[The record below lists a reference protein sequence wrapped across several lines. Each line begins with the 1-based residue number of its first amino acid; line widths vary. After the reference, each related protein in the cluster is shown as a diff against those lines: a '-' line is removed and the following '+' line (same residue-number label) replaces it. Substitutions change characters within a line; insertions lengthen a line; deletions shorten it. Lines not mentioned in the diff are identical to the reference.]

1 MNEKMYWLWLSGID
15 NMWSKK
21 MEILINRFG
30 SAEEI
35 YKASK
40 KSIMAFYKDNNMEE
54 INQSKSNSNNQN
66 DTKYL
71 INDFNKNVQYEYNK
85 NGIKEIRKIN
95 GRKVDFSMEDV
106 ERILDKEYGKKK
118 MEEMV
123 KIMDKER
130 MKFTYIGDENFPARL
145 YDLSMPVYNLFYIG
159 KLPSRNT
166 CSIIGARNRSEYGK
180 KYALTVGENLA
191 RGNVE
196 VISGMARGIDTYGMY
211 GAYRGGASVYAVLGS
226 GADVCYPKENFEIY
240 EAIKERGGII
250 SEYPPGCFGMPWHFP
265 HRNRIISGLSD
276 CVAVIEA
283 RKKSGSLITV
293 SYAMQEG
300 KDIYALPGRVSD
312 ELSVGCNELIRDGAA
327 VIFDGREIVFDITG
341 KQIRRR
347 VSKKAL
353 RSELGDEKYRIYSVL
368 SMTPESVENIS
379 IKADVSID
387 VIRSHLLDLELSGY
401 IVEVTS
407 GYYVRG

>member
-1 MNEKMYWLWLSGID
+1 MNDKMYWLWLSGID

-21 MEILINRFG
+21 IEILIKRFG

-40 KSIMAFYKDNNMEE
+40 KDIMAFYRDYNKVEE
-54 INQSKSNSNNQN
+54 NINDIVFNSNNQN
-66 DTKYL
+66 DTKY
-71 INDFNKNVQYEYNK
+71 V
-85 NGIKEIRKIN
+85 IK
-95 GRKVDFSMEDV
+95 GHKVEFTMEDV
-106 ERILDKEYGKKK
+106 NRILDKEYGKKK
-118 MEEMV
+118 LEDMV
-123 KIMDKER
+123 KIMDRER
-130 MKFTYIGDENFPARL
+130 MKFTYIGDENFPIKL
-145 YDLSMPVYNLFYIG
+145 YDLTTPVYTLFYIG
-159 KLPSRNT
+159 KLPTRKT
-166 CSIIGARNRSEYGK
+166 CSIIGARNCSEYGK

-211 GAYRGGASVYAVLGS
+211 GAYRGGANVYAVLGS
-226 GADVCYPKENFEIY
+226 GADVCYPKDNLEIY
-240 EAIKERGGII
+240 EAIKQRGGII
-250 SEYPPGCFGMPWHFP
+250 SEYPPGCLGLPWHFP

-293 SYAMQEG
+293 SYAIQEG

-341 KQIRRR
+341 KEIRRR

-353 RSELGDEKYRIYSVL
+353 KNELGDEKYKIYNLL
-368 SMTPESVENIS
+368 SMTPESIENIS
-379 IKADVSID
+379 RKANVSID
-387 VIRSHLLDLELSGY
+387 IIRSHLLDLEMSGY